1 MIHLRLIAA
10 ACLTAMAATPQLGR
24 AQAPPAQAASTPQLD
39 TVTIRGNAQRDERQE
54 STANKIVVTRDELT
68 RYGDANVT
76 EVLKRLP
83 GVSVSNAAGGR
94 GGVEIR
100 LRGLGSGYTSI
111 LLNGEPTAPGFPIDS
126 ISPDL
131 IERIELF
138 RTATADKSA
147 QSIAGT
153 INIVLKQVVRQ
164 AQKELKAALSSEG
177 GRTGGALSAQLSDR
191 AAGGLSYVLGAE
203 LKREAASGHYTVSR
217 RESNA
222 QGQVTGERFTESFN
236 GNQIDT
242 LALTPRLNWTLDARD
257 TLSADA
263 FVQYQKQA
271 SDWPDRYTTIS
282 GPPSFL
288 RAMIANTQRESGTVR
303 GRLNWTRKLE
313 DAAQIEAKLGLSESR
328 RSQMVGYDSLDGA
341 GTLQRRR
348 TIDGPASDSSVTFS
362 GKYRA
367 PFMAEHTLSV
377 GWDGE
382 RARREESRVQTDQTP
397 TGLLTPV
404 NLNETFDARV
414 NRLALFVQDDWELSQ
429 RWSVYQGLRWE
440 GIDTRTLGNGFAT
453 VATRSSVLSPILQS
467 VWKVPDTKSD
477 QVRLG
482 LSRTYKAPTT
492 RELSPRRSL
501 GYTEN
506 TATSPDFEGNEA
518 LRPELAW
525 GLDLAYERY
534 VGDGGVLSGNVYAR
548 RIRDAIQQEVFF
560 DGGQGLWIS
569 RPVNAGK
576 ATTFGIELEAKGNLR
591 KVAEAWPAV
600 DVRFNLARNWSR
612 VDVVP
617 GPNNRLAQQTPL
629 SANLGADWR
638 PDGTPL
644 TLGTSFGVT
653 TGGLVRL
660 LGNQTTSR
668 AINRQLDAYGLWKI
682 DAKSQLRLSFGN
694 LLRQE
699 QIWENTYTDA
709 NGSLDQVLRGRFA
722 TTVRLGL
729 EVKL

>member
-1 MIHLRLIAA
+1 MSHRCTLAA
-10 ACLTAMAATPQLGR
+10 ACLAVAA
-24 AQAPPAQAASTPQLD
+24 AQHPAAAQTPPAPAASTPQLD
-39 TVTIRGNAQRDERQE
+39 TVTIRPNAERDERRE
-54 STANKIVVTRDELT
+54 STANKIVVTREDLT
-68 RYGDANVT
+68 RYGDANVVD
-76 EVLKRLP
+76 VLKRLP
-83 GVSVSNAAGGR
+83 GVSVGNAAGGR
-94 GGVEIR
+94 VGVEIR
-100 LRGLGSGYTSI
+100 LRGLGNGYTSI
-111 LLNGEPTAPGFPIDS
+111 LLNGEPTAPGFSIDS

-147 QSIAGT
+147 QAIAGT

-164 AQKELKAALSSEG
+164 AQKEVKAALSSEG
-177 GRTGGALSAQLSDR
+177 GRAGGAVSVQLSDR
-191 AAGGLSYVLGAE
+191 AEGGLSYVLGAD
-203 LKREAASGHYTVSR
+203 LKREASSGHYTVFR
-217 RESNA
+217 RDTNA
-222 QGQVTGERFTESFN
+222 QGQVIGERFTESFN
-236 GNQIDT
+236 GNLLDT
-242 LALTPRLNWTLDARD
+242 LTLTPRLNWTVDARD

-263 FVQYQKQA
+263 FVQYQKQ
-271 SDWPDRYTTIS
+271 STEWPDRYTTVS

-288 RAMIANTQRESGTVR
+288 QAVKADTRRESGTVR

-328 RSQMVGYDSLDGA
+328 RSQKVGYDSLDGA

-348 TIDGPASDSSVTFS
+348 TVDGPASDTSVTFS

-367 PFMAEHTLSV
+367 PFMTSHTLSV

-382 RARREESRVQTDQTP
+382 RARREESRVQTDLTP
-397 TGLLTPV
+397 TGLLIPV
-404 NLNETFDARV
+404 NLSENFDARV
-414 NRLALFVQDDWELSQ
+414 NRLALFVQDEWELSQ

-440 GIDTRTLGNGFAT
+440 GIDTRTLGNGFDT
-453 VATRSSVLSPILQS
+453 VANRSRVLSPILQS

-492 RELSPRRSL
+492 RDLSPRR
-501 GYTEN
+501 GVGWTEN
-506 TATSPDFEGNEA
+506 TATSPDFEGNTS

-534 VGDGGVLSGNVYAR
+534 VGDGGVLSSNVYAR
-548 RIRDAIQQEVFF
+548 RIRDVIQQEISF
-560 DGGQGLWIS
+560 DSGDGLWIS

-576 ATTFGIELEAKGNLR
+576 ASTYGIELEAKGNLR
-591 KVAEAWPAV
+591 KVLEAGPAL
-600 DVRFNLARNWSR
+600 DVRLNVARNWSR
-612 VDVVP
+612 VEAVP
-617 GPNNRLAQQTPL
+617 GPNNRLAQQTPW

-644 TLGTSFGVT
+644 TLGASFGLT

-660 LGNQTTSR
+660 LGNQTASR
-668 AINRQLDAYGLWKI
+668 SVNRQLDAYGLWKI
-682 DAKSQLRLSFGN
+682 DAQSQLRLSFGN

-699 QIWENTYTDA
+699 QVWENSHSDA
-709 NGSLDQVLRGRFA
+709 NGSLEQTTRGRFA

-729 EVKL
+729 ELKI

>member
-1 MIHLRLIAA
+1 MTQRRIIAA
-10 ACLTAMAATPQLGR
+10 ACLAAMATTCQQAS
-24 AQAPPAQAASTPQLD
+24 AQTPPAQAASTPQLD
-39 TVTIRGNAQRDERQE
+39 TVTIRANAERDERQA

-76 EVLKRLP
+76 ETLKRLP
-83 GVSVSNAAGGR
+83 GVNVSNSPGGR
-94 GGVEIR
+94 GVEIR
-100 LRGLGSGYTSI
+100 LRGLGNGYTAI
-111 LLNGEPTAPGFPIDS
+111 LLNAEPTAPGFSIDS

-147 QSIAGT
+147 QAIAGT

-164 AQKELKAALSSEG
+164 AQKEVKAALSSEG
-177 GRTGGALSAQLSDR
+177 GRTAGAVSAQLSDR
-191 AAGGLSYVLGAE
+191 AEGGLSYVLGAE
-203 LKREAASGHYTVSR
+203 LKREVFSGHYTVFR
-217 RESNA
+217 READA
-222 QGQVTGERFTESFN
+222 QGQVLGERFTETFN
-236 GNQIDT
+236 GNRIDSLT
-242 LALTPRLNWTLDARD
+242 LTPRVNWALDARD

-263 FVQYQKQA
+263 FIQYQNQ
-271 SDWPDRYTTIS
+271 SNQWPDRYTTIS
-282 GPPSFL
+282 GPTPL
-288 RAMIANTQRESGTVR
+288 VRAVAADTQRESGTAR
-303 GRLNWTRKLE
+303 GRLSWTRKLE
-313 DAAQIEAKLGLSESR
+313 DAAQIEVKLGLSESR
-328 RSQMVGYDSLDGA
+328 RSQLVGYDSFDGA
-341 GTLQRRR
+341 GNLQRRR
-348 TIDGPASDSSVTFS
+348 AIDGPASDTSWTFS

-367 PFMAEHTLSV
+367 PFMSQHTLSV

-382 RARREESRVQTDQTP
+382 RAQREESRVQTDITP

-404 NLNETFDARV
+404 NLNEDFDARV
-414 NRLALFVQDDWELSQ
+414 NRLALFVQDEWELSQ
-429 RWSVYQGLRWE
+429 RWSIYQGLRWE
-440 GIDTRTLGNGFAT
+440 GIDTRTLGGGIDT
-453 VATRSSVLSPILQS
+453 VANRSRVLSPILQS

-492 RELSPRRSL
+492 RDLSPRRSV
-501 GYTEN
+501 GWTEN
-506 TATSPDFEGNEA
+506 TPTSPDFEGNA
-518 LRPELAW
+518 NLRPELAW

-534 VGDGGVLSGNVYAR
+534 VAEGGVLSANVYAR
-548 RIRDAIQQEVFF
+548 RIRDVIQQQISF

-569 RPVNAGK
+569 RPVNAGN
-576 ATTFGIELEAKGNLR
+576 ANTYGIELEAKGNLR
-591 KVAEAWPAV
+591 KVAQTWPAV
-600 DVRFNLARNWSR
+600 DVRFNIARNWSR
-612 VDVVP
+612 IDTVP

-644 TLGTSFGVT
+644 TLGTSLGVT

-660 LGNQTTSR
+660 LGNQTASKSVS
-668 AINRQLDAYGLWKI
+668 RQLDAYGLWKI

-699 QIWENTYTDA
+699 QTWENSYSDS
-709 NGSLDQVLRGRFA
+709 NGSFDQITRGSFPR
-722 TTVRLGL
+722 TVRLGL